1 MFDPWVNKQEAQ
13 AVYNLN
19 LIDQPTTGHYDA
31 MIVAVSH
38 DQFKELGIEGV
49 KSLGKEK
56 HVLYDIKYLFPSDGV
71 DGRL

>member
-1 MFDPWVNKQEAQ
+1 
-13 AVYNLN
+13 
-19 LIDQPTTGHYDA
+19 